1 MPMAREG
8 TERAGA
14 SGVSRLVEAERS
26 WQQSLE
32 AARASADVVVAEAE
46 ADARRVDDASV
57 IDARHAADGRR
68 TELEAALADAVREAE
83 AALAG
88 RVATYT
94 NASDALIDELA
105 RQAVAH
111 APWFVA
117 VEDAT

>member
-1 MPMAREG
+1 MARES

-26 WQQSLE
+26 WQHSLD
-32 AARASADVVVAEAE
+32 AARASADAVVAEAE
-46 ADARRVDDASV
+46 ADARRVDEASV
-57 IDARHAADGRR
+57 RDARHAAEGRR
-68 TELEAALADAVREAE
+68 TELETALADAVREAE

-88 RVATYT
+88 RVERYT
-94 NASDALIDELA
+94 DASDALIDELA

-117 VEDAT
+117 VEDVT